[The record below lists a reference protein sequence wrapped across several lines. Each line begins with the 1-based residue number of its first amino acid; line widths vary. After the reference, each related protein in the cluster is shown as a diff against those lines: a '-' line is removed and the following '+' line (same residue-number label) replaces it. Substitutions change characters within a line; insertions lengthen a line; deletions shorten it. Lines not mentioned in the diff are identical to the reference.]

1 MKRGGFLK
9 RRTPLNARG
18 TSDTSVIKEEIQ
30 ALLRN
35 NLRKAQYDAIVKT
48 IIQLGHVALWKRWS
62 GIAGGH
68 SAPPSM
74 TEAKTSQCCALN

>member
-48 IIQLGHVALWKRWS
+48 IPARARCSMEALERDSWR
-62 GIAGGH
+62 
-68 SAPPSM
+68 PQR
-74 TEAKTSQCCALN
+74 TTLYD

>member
-1 MKRGGFLK
+1 LVEAAARPAISARGGFLK

-18 TSDTSVIKEEIQ
+18 TSDISVIKEEIQ

-48 IIQLGHVALWKRWS
+48 IIQLGHVALW
-62 GIAGGH
+62 
-68 SAPPSM
+68 
-74 TEAKTSQCCALN
+74 EALERDSWRPQRTTLYD